1 MLTHSTV
8 GKNVQQYLH
17 PEGTNYRPATG
28 NVNQLIKMLSKVQGN
43 IYTFSSML
51 TATHKETYIGLLPF
65 FHSYGMVGLLLSAVE
80 SGSKLVT
87 LPRFDVP
94 TFLKAIDD
102 HQVENSHHKLIALV

>member
-1 MLTHSTV
+1 
-8 GKNVQQYLH
+8 
-17 PEGTNYRPATG
+17 
-28 NVNQLIKMLSKVQGN
+28 
-43 IYTFSSML
+43 ML
-51 TATHKETYIGLLPF
+51 TATHQETYIGLLPF

-102 HQVENSHHKLIALV
+102 HQVENSHIKLIALV